1 VSSVAHHPSPIKET
15 HFDAQVPPAPLTPDE
30 ALQKMERFCAYR
42 ERCPKEVRSK
52 LAEFGLSRADAEQ
65 IYQVLEE
72 DKFFN
77 EARFAMAFAGG
88 KFRYN
93 YWGRVRIRQELKMR
107 SISPELIVQ
116 ALDSIDQEE
125 YEALIHK
132 LLDKKREQY
141 AGDDNAREKTA
152 ASLIRAGFEMDLVF
166 RFL

>member
-1 VSSVAHHPSPIKET
+1 
-15 HFDAQVPPAPLTPDE
+15 
-30 ALQKMERFCAYR
+30 MERFCAYR

-52 LAEFGLSRADAEQ
+52 LAEFGLDHADAAQ
-65 IYQVLEE
+65 IYQVLQE

-77 EARFAMAFAGG
+77 EERFAMAFAGG

-93 YWGRVRIRQELKMR
+93 YWGRVRIRQELRMR
-107 SISPELIVQ
+107 DISPALVRQ

-125 YEALIHK
+125 YEALIQK

-141 AGDDNAREKTA
+141 ANDDNAREKTA
-152 ASLIRAGFEMDLVF
+152 ASVIRAGFEMELVF

>member
-1 VSSVAHHPSPIKET
+1 MALNRNKMPQSR
-15 HFDAQVPPAPLTPDE
+15 PLTPDE

-107 SISPELIVQ
+107 SISPELIAQ

-125 YEALIHK
+125 YEALVHK

>member
-1 VSSVAHHPSPIKET
+1 MSK
-15 HFDAQVPPAPLTPDE
+15 FQNQKPLTPDE

-52 LAEFGLSRADAEQ
+52 LAEFGLDHADAAQ
-65 IYQVLEE
+65 IYQVLQE

-77 EARFAMAFAGG
+77 EERFAMAFAGG

-93 YWGRVRIRQELKMR
+93 YWGRVRIRQELRMR
-107 SISPELIVQ
+107 DISPALVRQ

-125 YEALIHK
+125 YEALIQK

-141 AGDDNAREKTA
+141 ANDDNAREKTA
-152 ASLIRAGFEMDLVF
+152 ASVIRAGFEMELVF

>member
-1 VSSVAHHPSPIKET
+1 MALNRNKMPQSR
-15 HFDAQVPPAPLTPDE
+15 PLTPDE

-107 SISPELIVQ
+107 SISPELIAQ

-125 YEALIHK
+125 YEALIQK
-132 LLDKKREQY
+132 LLDNKRQKY

>member
-1 VSSVAHHPSPIKET
+1 VSK
-15 HFDAQVPPAPLTPDE
+15 FQQQKPATPDE

-52 LAEFGLSRADAEQ
+52 LAECGLSPADAEQ
-65 IYQVLEE
+65 IYQVLQD

-77 EARFAMAFAGG
+77 EERFAMAFAGG

-107 SISPELIVQ
+107 GIQPTLISQ
-116 ALDSIDQEE
+116 ALESIDPDE
-125 YEALIHK
+125 YEALIQK
-132 LLDKKREQY
+132 LLDKKREQF
-141 AGDDNAREKTA
+141 AQDDKAREKTA
-152 ASLIRAGFEMDLVF
+152 ASLIRAGFEMELVF

>member
-1 VSSVAHHPSPIKET
+1 MSK
-15 HFDAQVPPAPLTPDE
+15 FQKQKPLTPDE

-52 LAEFGLSRADAEQ
+52 LAECGLAQADAEQ
-65 IYQVLEE
+65 IYQVLQD

-93 YWGRVRIRQELKMR
+93 YWGRVRIRQELWMR
-107 SISPELIVQ
+107 DISPALVSQ
-116 ALDSIDQEE
+116 ALESIDEAE

-141 AGDDNAREKTA
+141 AKDPNVREKTA
-152 ASLIRAGFEMDLVF
+152 ASLIRAGFEMELVF

>member
-1 VSSVAHHPSPIKET
+1 MSTFQK
-15 HFDAQVPPAPLTPDE
+15 QKPLTPDE

-52 LAEFGLSRADAEQ
+52 LAECGLSHADAEQ
-65 IYQVLEE
+65 IYQVLQE

-77 EARFAMAFAGG
+77 EERFAMAFAGG

-93 YWGRVRIRQELKMR
+93 YWGRVRIRQELRMR
-107 SISPELIVQ
+107 DISPNLVSQ
-116 ALDSIDQEE
+116 ALESIDQTE
-125 YEALIHK
+125 YEALIQK

-141 AGDDNAREKTA
+141 EKDPNAREKTA
-152 ASLIRAGFEMDLVF
+152 ASVIRAGFEMELVF

>member
-1 VSSVAHHPSPIKET
+1 MPKYPL
-15 HFDAQVPPAPLTPDE
+15 APLTPDE

>member
-1 VSSVAHHPSPIKET
+1 MPKY
-15 HFDAQVPPAPLTPDE
+15 PPAPLTPDE

>member
-1 VSSVAHHPSPIKET
+1 MALNRNKMPQSR
-15 HFDAQVPPAPLTPDE
+15 PLTPDE

-107 SISPELIVQ
+107 SISPELIAQ

-141 AGDDNAREKTA
+141 SGDDNAREKTA